1 MSGKTMQ
8 VAAVLLMLICGATAA
23 RSQTTMPEQAT
34 TLTQQDNGRTVSLP
48 VGQTAT
54 LSLPE
59 NATTGY
65 RWAID
70 SIDSA
75 IIAVGGEQ
83 PRYPSGP
90 PGSGG
95 HVEWTLTAKA
105 PGSTDL
111 RLKLWRSWEGDA
123 SIAERFSVRFQVI
136 P

>member
-1 MSGKTMQ
+1 
-8 VAAVLLMLICGATAA
+8 
-23 RSQTTMPEQAT
+23 MPEQTAT
-34 TLTQQDNGRTVSLP
+34 FTQQDNGRTLSLR
-48 VGQTAT
+48 VGHTAT

-70 SIDSA
+70 SIDPTV
-75 IIAVGGEQ
+75 IALSEGQ

-95 HVEWTLTAKA
+95 HMEWALTATA

-111 RLKLWRSWEGDA
+111 RLKLWRPWEGDA